1 MAAVDAALDALSEKL
16 LAPLTYM
23 QAPCAWVQ
31 VKCEAELAAC
41 KTLAIHFHFFYPCA
55 ASLFKLCNYVDPH
68 TVLSLILQPNLGRNK
83 LIDPEIET
91 PCSGP

>member
-31 VKCEAELAAC
+31 VKCEAELAAR
-41 KTLAIHFHFFYPCA
+41 KTLAIATLLFFY
-55 ASLFKLCNYVDPH
+55 
-68 TVLSLILQPNLGRNK
+68 LG
-83 LIDPEIET
+83 LGELT
-91 PCSGP
+91 QTL